1 VVMSL
6 PIALCKS
13 ASRLVQIETSR
24 LPPTPATTLASRSML
39 AWPASS
45 IRAAKFLLALLL
57 PPTVAAICPPA
68 LGVVLAD
75 ELTSA
80 EQQVP
85 AESREAKQDQQQ
97 EPSASPAAPDSFCEA
112 LAKAAASNDLP
123 ADFFARLIWQ
133 ESRFKADAVSPA
145 GAQGVAQF
153 MPETARLR
161 QLENPFSPLEA
172 IAKSAQL
179 LGELRREFGNF
190 GLAAA
195 AYNAGSGRVRD
206 WLVRSRPL
214 PSETRTYVRLVT
226 GRSVEE
232 WAGGQTSP
240 LETRSLKV
248 GPCNPSAAALVHPN
262 RDASTRTETIKPW
275 GVEVV
280 GSSTPALALARYRE
294 WRSKYAAIVGDR
306 EPHVVIRGILG
317 EMGAAR
323 VRIGADTQAD
333 AARLCAA
340 LRAAGTYCDVL
351 RN

>member
-1 VVMSL
+1 
-6 PIALCKS
+6 
-13 ASRLVQIETSR
+13 
-24 LPPTPATTLASRSML
+24 
-39 AWPASS
+39 
-45 IRAAKFLLALLL
+45 
-57 PPTVAAICPPA
+57 
-68 LGVVLAD
+68 VVLAN
-75 ELTSA
+75 EPTSM
-80 EQQVP
+80 EQEAP
-85 AESREAKQDQQQ
+85 AVSREAGQDQQQ
-97 EPSASPAAPDSFCEA
+97 ESSASPAAPDSLCEA
-112 LAKAAASNDLP
+112 LAKAAASHDLP
-123 ADFFARLIWQ
+123 ADFFVRLIWQ

-153 MPETARLR
+153 MPATASLR
-161 QLENPFSPLEA
+161 RLENPFNPLEA
-172 IAKSAQL
+172 IDKSAQL

-206 WLVRSRPL
+206 WLVRRRPL
-214 PSETRTYVRLVT
+214 PGETRTYVRLVT

-240 LETRSLKV
+240 LETHSLKV
-248 GPCNPSAAALVHPN
+248 VPCDLLAAALVRPK
-262 RDASTRTETIKPW
+262 RDASTRTIKPW

-294 WRSKYAAIVGDR
+294 WRSKYATIVADR

-317 EMGAAR
+317 DMGAAR
-323 VRIGADTQAD
+323 VRVGADTQAD